1 MPEHWEQRSVRS
13 IAKILNGATPAT
25 GNPAFWD
32 GDVVWVTPDD
42 LGSLQNRRI
51 GTSARRITRY
61 GYESCGATLAPSG
74 SLVISTRAPIGH
86 TGILDVAACA
96 NQGCRLLIPNDTIQ
110 SVFLYYLLEVAKPE
124 LKSLGQGTTFT
135 ELSRG
140 KLAALHIPLPPL
152 PEQAAIVRF
161 LDHATE
167 TIRSASERLSK
178 VIRLLQA
185 SRTRLTT
192 DVVTGKLDVRD
203 AAAALPNIEVS
214 GANELDDDGV
224 PGRRA
229 ELGELETESLGTEA

>member
-1 MPEHWEQRSVRS
+1 M
-13 IAKILNGATPAT
+13 
-25 GNPAFWD
+25 
-32 GDVVWVTPDD
+32 TPDD

-152 PEQAAIVRF
+152 PEQVAIVRF
-161 LDHATE
+161 LDHADRRIQHRMLAATKQNRVAERTE
-167 TIRSASERLSK
+167 TSRRPTGSHGGHQRPN
-178 VIRLLQA
+178 RQA
-185 SRTRLTT
+185 RTRRPGTPESSGW
-192 DVVTGKLDVRD
+192 VECPSTGNNDPS
-203 AAAALPNIEVS
+203 AQLPKS
-214 GANELDDDGV
+214 
-224 PGRRA
+224 
-229 ELGELETESLGTEA
+229 